1 MNRRAFVSGSLLALA
16 APLAAEAQQ
25 TKVYRIGALLQGA
38 PLPGNPPG
46 PLRLAMRELGYIE
59 GQNLIVDFRWG
70 EGRND
75 LFPRLAAELVA
86 LKPDAI
92 FADSTPAALAA
103 KRATATIPI
112 VIHNVSDPV
121 GSGLVVSL
129 AHPGGNVTGV
139 TDFGSE
145 LAVKGLELLHTLVPK
160 AARIAVLMSDNPVH
174 PSQLRLI
181 QDAAQGLGLT
191 VLPTILKSSEEFE
204 TAFSSMARQNAGAL
218 ILLGGAPFSTV
229 GQRDKLVALAA
240 RTKLPTMYPSRWWVD
255 VGGLLG
261 YGPSAPHK
269 IQLVAACLAKI
280 LKGARPADLP
290 VEQPSKFELVINAK
304 TASALG

>member
-1 MNRRAFVSGSLLALA
+1 HQRPIASNVSRVPRTKEGIPPGPNALIRRCRRLVAEPWLLDYPAEPGRRASCPRKRLPGGDVNRRAFVSGSLLALA

-25 TKVYRIGALLQGA
+25 TKVYRIGALLQGT

-75 LFPRLAAELVA
+75 FFPRLAAELVA

-145 LAVKGLELLHTLVPK
+145 LAVKGLELLHTIVPK

-181 QDAAQGLGLT
+181 QDAAQG
-191 VLPTILKSSEEFE
+191 F
-204 TAFSSMARQNAGAL
+204 
-218 ILLGGAPFSTV
+218 
-229 GQRDKLVALAA
+229 
-240 RTKLPTMYPSRWWVD
+240 
-255 VGGLLG
+255 
-261 YGPSAPHK
+261 
-269 IQLVAACLAKI
+269 
-280 LKGARPADLP
+280 
-290 VEQPSKFELVINAK
+290 
-304 TASALG
+304 